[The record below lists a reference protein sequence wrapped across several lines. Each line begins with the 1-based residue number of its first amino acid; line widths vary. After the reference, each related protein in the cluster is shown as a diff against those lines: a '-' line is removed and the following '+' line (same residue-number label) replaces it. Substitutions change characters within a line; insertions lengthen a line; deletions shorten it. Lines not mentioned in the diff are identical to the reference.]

1 MTANHTTG
9 FTPYNTASGG
19 VGGNTAELVFGENHT
34 DNWDEANDGDAQG
47 PLLNDPDGNVITYYI
62 RWAPN
67 VTGLPATGG
76 LTYTLNG
83 TDLTQRSFELYFD
96 GLPGETLYGGEDP
109 QTLWLEYNEAE
120 IKQNYSAFNIMN
132 YVAATSGRSA
142 TPAQYGNS
150 INYDL
155 VNASLT
161 GGDASFFPGYPNG
174 SSNGTRRIFI
184 QKGFYSQ
191 LWVEFTPKAS
201 ATSDSEAPVIT
212 LTGDATINLTV
223 GDTYTEQ
230 GATAT
235 DNNDGDITANISTTG
250 SVDTNTAGTYTITYN
265 VSDAAGNAATTVART
280 VNVSAPADT
289 TNPVITRNGAA
300 TINLTVGDTY
310 TEQGA
315 TATDNVDGDITA
327 NISTSGT
334 VNTSVAGT
342 YTVSYNVSDAAGN
355 AATTVTRTVV
365 VSAPADTTNP
375 VITLTGNA
383 TINLTVGDTYTEQ
396 GATASDNVDGN
407 ISGNIQI
414 TGSVNTSVAGT
425 YYINYN
431 VSDAAGNAS
440 TTVTRT
446 VVVSAPAD
454 TTGPVI
460 TLVGPST
467 INITKSDHT
476 QYVDSGANASD
487 AVDGSRPVTTG
498 GDVVDTSTVGTYTVS
513 YTSSDTNNNTTTA
526 SRTVNVVEGGTG
538 SPSTVTF
545 SLAQGWHLIGSNYNG
560 TLQSN
565 GAIVGNLYRYV
576 NGSDTYTEIADR
588 TIVADEGYWIRVN
601 VQTDVVLN
609 VSQ

>member
-1 MTANHTTG
+1 
-9 FTPYNTASGG
+9 
-19 VGGNTAELVFGENHT
+19 
-34 DNWDEANDGDAQG
+34 
-47 PLLNDPDGNVITYYI
+47 
-62 RWAPN
+62 
-67 VTGLPATGG
+67 
-76 LTYTLNG
+76 
-83 TDLTQRSFELYFD
+83 
-96 GLPGETLYGGEDP
+96 
-109 QTLWLEYNEAE
+109 
-120 IKQNYSAFNIMN
+120 MN